1 MQESLNVKMMQ
12 NKKSQLGFKG
22 LEFILN
28 VIAVIIIIVV
38 VRALISNATQISAF
52 TNNQDNLIS
61 LNYVLFSEEGLM
73 PDHYTLL
80 LSSIDEKLKSIQVDD
95 LGIKFELTSDT
106 FSEFYFNQYYYSN
119 TEPLS
124 RFKQYVSGTVVKP
137 VLIID
142 NDKVKVGKLKIT
154 YVFPN
159 SDYRG

>member
-1 MQESLNVKMMQ
+1 MNVKMMQ